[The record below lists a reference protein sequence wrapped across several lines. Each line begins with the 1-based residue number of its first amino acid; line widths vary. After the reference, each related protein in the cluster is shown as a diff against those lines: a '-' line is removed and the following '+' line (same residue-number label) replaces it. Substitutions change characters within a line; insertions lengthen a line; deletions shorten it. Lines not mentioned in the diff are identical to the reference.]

1 MWALANLASQLGQEV
16 PLLRVESAKAI
27 SDCFAQVSW
36 YVTAVQEA
44 HMHLMRPNCVHSQ
57 PLPLTHCAG
66 IRIKS
71 KRVQ

>member
-44 HMHLMRPNCVHSQ
+44 HMPLM
-57 PLPLTHCAG
+57 
-66 IRIKS
+66 
-71 KRVQ
+71 